1 MPQLI
6 RQVVGVQ
13 APHQVLR
20 IVVVCIEPR
29 QQQNK
34 VGVAEADV
42 FLLNVRDIVKVAA
55 GGVVVDFVVM
65 HCRVPC
71 SKLSVPCL
79 LWLHVFLSG
88 ARRFVAPIPRRG
100 GFALALHGYSS
111 SGLFIFAD
119 HWRYARMSPEPLLP
133 ESSPL
138 PKLHEF
144 MPAVL
149 SYLSDGSVRTS
160 KEIRSAVAETLGLS
174 SRQLAAKL
182 PSGRL
187 VYADRTYWA
196 YKYLEQWGA
205 VNSPQHAHFVITDK
219 GRGLMAQYPH
229 GVPAEASSCTEG
241 LEVMRKKV
249 IEALEH
255 KIVNGLKPGEPDF
268 SRLRMY
274 DAVQFAADN
283 MLDKLAVSA
292 PLPSIALH
300 PTCSMTHLGTQP
312 AFEKI
317 ANAMSA
323 DVYVPKNWGC
333 CGYAGDRGMLHPEL
347 SEQKQFAA
355 YISANRTCEQGM
367 TEATGHT
374 YQNVLQLLERTT
386 R

>member
-1 MPQLI
+1 
-6 RQVVGVQ
+6 
-13 APHQVLR
+13 
-20 IVVVCIEPR
+20 
-29 QQQNK
+29 
-34 VGVAEADV
+34 
-42 FLLNVRDIVKVAA
+42 
-55 GGVVVDFVVM
+55 
-65 HCRVPC
+65 
-71 SKLSVPCL
+71 
-79 LWLHVFLSG
+79 
-88 ARRFVAPIPRRG
+88 
-100 GFALALHGYSS
+100 
-111 SGLFIFAD
+111 
-119 HWRYARMSPEPLLP
+119 MSPEPLLP

-160 KEIRSAVAETLGLS
+160 KEIRSAVVEALGLS

-219 GRGLMAQYPH
+219 GRALMAQYPH

-255 KIVNGLKPGEPDF
+255 KIVNGLKPGEPHF

-347 SEQKQFAA
+347 TASATEAEAAELSEQKQFAA

-367 TEATGHT
+367 TEATGHS

>member
-1 MPQLI
+1 
-6 RQVVGVQ
+6 
-13 APHQVLR
+13 
-20 IVVVCIEPR
+20 
-29 QQQNK
+29 
-34 VGVAEADV
+34 
-42 FLLNVRDIVKVAA
+42 
-55 GGVVVDFVVM
+55 
-65 HCRVPC
+65 
-71 SKLSVPCL
+71 
-79 LWLHVFLSG
+79 
-88 ARRFVAPIPRRG
+88 
-100 GFALALHGYSS
+100 
-111 SGLFIFAD
+111 
-119 HWRYARMSPEPLLP
+119 MSPEPLLP

-205 VNSPQHAHFVITDK
+205 VKSPQHAHFVITDK

-283 MLDKLAVSA
+283 MLDKLTVSA

-323 DVYVPKNWGC
+323 DVYVPKHWGC
-333 CGYAGDRGMLHPEL
+333 CGYAGDRGMLHPELTASATEAEAAEL

>member
-1 MPQLI
+1 MTRYATQAFI
-6 RQVVGVQ
+6 RLCERAGVKYRI
-13 APHQVLR
+13 PDNIGEMCCSTPWKSKGFTDGYSIMSDRVLKSLWEATDGGR
-20 IVVVCIEPR
+20 LPVVC
-29 QQQNK
+29 
-34 VGVAEADV
+34 D
-42 FLLNVRDIVKVAA
+42 
-55 GGVVVDFVVM
+55 
-65 HCRVPC
+65 
-71 SKLSVPCL
+71 
-79 LWLHVFLSG
+79 
-88 ARRFVAPIPRRG
+88 
-100 GFALALHGYSS
+100 
-111 SGLFIFAD
+111 
-119 HWRYARMSPEPLLP
+119 
-133 ESSPL
+133 
-138 PKLHEF
+138 
-144 MPAVL
+144 
-149 SYLSDGSVRTS
+149 
-160 KEIRSAVAETLGLS
+160 
-174 SRQLAAKL
+174 
-182 PSGRL
+182 
-187 VYADRTYWA
+187 
-196 YKYLEQWGA
+196 
-205 VNSPQHAHFVITDK
+205 
-219 GRGLMAQYPH
+219 
-229 GVPAEASSCTEG
+229 ASSCTEG

-283 MLDKLAVSA
+283 MLDKLTVSA

-317 ANAMSA
+317 ANAMSD

-347 SEQKQFAA
+347 TASATELGEQKQFAA

>member
-1 MPQLI
+1 
-6 RQVVGVQ
+6 
-13 APHQVLR
+13 
-20 IVVVCIEPR
+20 
-29 QQQNK
+29 
-34 VGVAEADV
+34 
-42 FLLNVRDIVKVAA
+42 
-55 GGVVVDFVVM
+55 
-65 HCRVPC
+65 
-71 SKLSVPCL
+71 
-79 LWLHVFLSG
+79 
-88 ARRFVAPIPRRG
+88 
-100 GFALALHGYSS
+100 
-111 SGLFIFAD
+111 
-119 HWRYARMSPEPLLP
+119 MSPEPLLP

-160 KEIRSAVAETLGLS
+160 KEIRSAVAEILGLS

-196 YKYLEQWGA
+196 YKHLEQWGA
-205 VNSPQHAHFVITDK
+205 VKSPQHAHFVITDK
-219 GRGLMAQYPH
+219 GRALMAQYPH

-241 LEVMRKKV
+241 LEVMRAKV
-249 IEALEH
+249 AAALEH
-255 KIVNGLKPGEPDF
+255 KITQGLGAGEADYAQLKLID
-268 SRLRMY
+268 S
-274 DAVQFAADN
+274 VQFAADT
-283 MLDKLAVSA
+283 LLPKLTVSV
-292 PLPSIALH
+292 PLPSLALH
-300 PTCSMTHLGTQP
+300 PTCSMTHLGVQP

-323 DVYVPKNWGC
+323 DVYVPKHWGC
-333 CGYAGDRGMLHPEL
+333 CGYAGDRGMLHPELTASATEAEAAEL

-367 TEATGHT
+367 TEATGHS

>member
-42 FLLNVRDIVKVAA
+42 LLPDVRDIVKVAA
-55 GGVVVDFVVM
+55 GGVVVDFVVA

-71 SKLSVPCL
+71 PKLSVP
-79 LWLHVFLSG
+79 FSY
-88 ARRFVAPIPRRG
+88 
-100 GFALALHGYSS
+100 GYMFS
-111 SGLFIFAD
+111 FQA
-119 HWRYARMSPEPLLP
+119 
-133 ESSPL
+133 
-138 PKLHEF
+138 
-144 MPAVL
+144 
-149 SYLSDGSVRTS
+149 
-160 KEIRSAVAETLGLS
+160 
-174 SRQLAAKL
+174 
-182 PSGRL
+182 
-187 VYADRTYWA
+187 
-196 YKYLEQWGA
+196 
-205 VNSPQHAHFVITDK
+205 HA
-219 GRGLMAQYPH
+219 
-229 GVPAEASSCTEG
+229 ASSCTEG

-283 MLDKLAVSA
+283 MLDKLTVSA

-317 ANAMSA
+317 ANAMSD
-323 DVYVPKNWGC
+323 DVYVPKHWGC
-333 CGYAGDRGMLHPEL
+333 CGYAGDRGMLHPELTASATEAEAAEL